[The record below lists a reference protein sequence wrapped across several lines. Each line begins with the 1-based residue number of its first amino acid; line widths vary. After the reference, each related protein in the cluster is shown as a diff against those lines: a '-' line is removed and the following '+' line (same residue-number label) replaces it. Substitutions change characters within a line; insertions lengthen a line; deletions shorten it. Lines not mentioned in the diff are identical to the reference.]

1 MKITRKD
8 FLLLSGVGL
17 LGMAGKKVVSAV
29 TEASSASPAPAG
41 SAPKKRWG
49 MVIDL
54 QKCRQDAG
62 CDACIKACN
71 TAHNIPQ
78 FHDPAHEVKWI
89 WDQPFETVFPFERTE
104 YVQQTYAGHPIPLLC
119 NHCGSPA
126 CVRVCP
132 TQATW
137 KREDGIVMMDWHR
150 CIGCRYCI
158 AACPY
163 GSRSF
168 NWQDPRPAIATINP
182 DFPTRTKGVVE
193 KCNFCEERLAKG
205 LAPACVGAC
214 PEKAMTFG
222 DLEDPNS
229 EARNLLRARFAVQ
242 REPELGTSP
251 SVYYL
256 V

>member
-1 MKITRKD
+1 VKITRKD
-8 FLLLSGVGL
+8 FLRLSGLGL
-17 LGMAGKKVVSAV
+17 LGLAGKKAMRAI
-29 TEASSASPAPAG
+29 TDASSAIPAG
-41 SAPKKRWG
+41 GAPKKRWA

-62 CDACIKACN
+62 GCDACVKACN
-71 TAHNIPQ
+71 AAHNVPQ
-78 FHDPAHEVKWI
+78 FHDRAHEVKWI
-89 WDQPFETVFPFERTE
+89 WNQPFETVFPFERTE
-104 YVQQTYAGHPIPLLC
+104 YVRQTYAGHPIPVLC
-119 NHCGSPA
+119 NHCANPA

-137 KREDGIVMMDWHR
+137 KRDDGIVMMDWHR
-150 CIGCRYCI
+150 CIGCRYCV

-214 PEKAMTFG
+214 EEKALTFG
-222 DLEDPNS
+222 DLEDPDS
-229 EARNLLRARFAVQ
+229 EVRKLLRARFAVQ